1 VTAETRT
8 NTVNKPTAAPG
19 RPSVGS
25 QLTIK
30 GLRDGLLVVV
40 PEEEAW
46 SEWLA
51 ALQAKIGEQP
61 TFFRGARVILE
72 VGDRQLKTE
81 DLQAAMQILN
91 EREMTLMGLISSL
104 PETRLL
110 AAEEGLR
117 VLRTRPGASAARLT
131 DTSGRNAV
139 SGEPAIF
146 IERTLRSGQWVQFA
160 GHVVVIGDVNPGA
173 EITAGGN
180 VVVWGKIRG
189 VVHAGAAGDENAV
202 VCALDLAP
210 MQLRI
215 GQHIAR
221 APEDRDP
228 AEAVPEK
235 AFVRGERIV
244 VEAWSLGR
252 AGT

>member
-1 VTAETRT
+1 
-8 NTVNKPTAAPG
+8 
-19 RPSVGS
+19 
-25 QLTIK
+25 
-30 GLRDGLLVVV
+30 VVV